1 MGIRGRR
8 GRTGQRN
15 ASANPEELNAFYAY
29 FECYDFSQTRCELME
44 RLAEIPVG
52 EQGETLKVKKED
64 VLRKLKRTKA
74 GKAAG
79 PDRIKPGLLK
89 MCAEQLCS
97 VLYHF

>member
-1 MGIRGRR
+1 M
-8 GRTGQRN
+8 
-15 ASANPEELNAFYAY
+15 
-29 FECYDFSQTRCELME
+29 D

-52 EQGETLKVKKED
+52 EQGETLKVTKEE
-64 VLRKLKRTKA
+64 VLRQLKRTKA

-97 VLYHF
+97 VLCHF